1 MSIASDRPSG
11 RVEQAARLPAQ
22 TTPSDNGSL
31 PPNSSSVTPG
41 SRVTSAFVSQL
52 VEQQLSHRD
61 LAILRDLARLRCLT
75 GNHLERL
82 HLSDLAAPNRSR
94 ARRRVLGRLIRN
106 QAVTTLTRR
115 IGGVRAGSAGLVYAL
130 DVAGQRVVRLIDG
143 QNELPSRR
151 PWTPGLPFLAH
162 TLAVSELYVQLREI
176 EAAGRVEL
184 VEFLAEPATWQRT
197 TTLGTIKPD
206 AYLLI
211 AGGQFEDAWW
221 IEVDNATESRATLR
235 RKLNLYLLAAQ
246 AGVTGPNDMLP
257 RVLVTVPDLR
267 RLEVVRE
274 LLAELPPLAKRLI
287 SVTLH
292 NQAVA
297 FMVQVLRE

>member
-1 MSIASDRPSG
+1 MSQPSDRPSG
-11 RVEQAARLPAQ
+11 RVERTPRLPAQ

-31 PPNSSSVTPG
+31 PPNSSSVTLDH
-41 SRVTSAFVSQL
+41 RVTSAFVGQL
-52 VEQQLSHRD
+52 AEQLSQRD
-61 LAILRDLARLRCLT
+61 LAILRDLARVRCLT

-82 HLSDLAAPNRSR
+82 HLSDLAALNRSR
-94 ARRRVLGRLIRN
+94 ARRRVLSRLIRH
-106 QAVTTLTRR
+106 QAVTTLSRR

-130 DVAGQRVVRLIDG
+130 DVAGQRVVRLTDG
-143 QNELPSRR
+143 QGELPARR
-151 PWTPGLPFLAH
+151 PWTPGALFLKHA
-162 TLAVSELYVQLREI
+162 LAISELYVQLREV
-176 EAAGRVEL
+176 EAAGPIEL
-184 VEFLAEPATWQRT
+184 LEFLAEPAAWQHT
-197 TTLGTIKPD
+197 TALGTIKPD

-221 IEVDNATESRATLR
+221 IEVDLATESRATLR

-246 AGVTGPNDMLP
+246 AGVTGPHGVLP

-267 RLEVVRE
+267 RLAVVRE
-274 LLAELPPLAKRLI
+274 LLAELPPLAERLI
-287 SVTLH
+287 FVTLH